1 MELSKSADA
10 AIRKHVEGYLASFN
24 DHKREAGHEAV
35 AKVVA
40 SAFVEKPAPMFIGAA
55 GVSVGQKA
63 IAERFAK
70 QASTRFK
77 DAKISLRIN
86 SLTPVGTDVVMV
98 GTSCLAAG
106 IRRLNGDPVP
116 DLKSNSL
123 LTVVKDG
130 SGWKIATHTVVNET
144 ADLKA

>member
-77 DAKISLRIN
+77 DAKN
-86 SLTPVGTDVVMV
+86 SLPPVGTDVVMV